1 MSFGDRKD
9 GKKVRNLHGMQYLL
23 IDFKPNRVDS
33 SVYMNV
39 DIDVTEFVN
48 YMNKLREKDKSI
60 TFFHGL
66 VYVMGKAVYSK
77 PYMNRFIADRKM
89 YTHNDV
95 VFGCSIKEEFEDDSL
110 ECLLSIKVNPNDT
123 LKDLAKQTHDK
134 VAKIRAKQASGIDD
148 SADFIGKIPQFLRV
162 PLVGILKWLDKK
174 GLLPNSLCKGNLY
187 YTTAILS
194 NLGTFKTN
202 GIYHNLTNFGTSSSL
217 ITFGEIKKNDHGR
230 YMMNF
235 GATIDERIADG
246 FYFCTTLKLIEYI
259 FAHPELMEEEASKK
273 VEIPTQKNI
282 HAKIKNNDND
292 DEKVKDNK

>member
-9 GKKVRNLHGMQYLL
+9 GKKVRNLHGMQYIL
-23 IDFKPNRVDS
+23 IDFKPNRCDS
-33 SVYMNV
+33 AVYMNV

-48 YMNKLREKDKSI
+48 YMNKLREKNKEI

-66 VYVMGKAVYSK
+66 LYVMGKTIYTK

-95 VFGCSIKEEFEDDSL
+95 VFGCSIKEEFEDDSV
-110 ECLLSIKVNPNDT
+110 ECLLSIKVNPDDT
-123 LKDLAKQTHDK
+123 LEDVSKQAHAK
-134 VAKIRAKQASGIDD
+134 VGKIRAKSASGIDD

-162 PLVGILKWLDKK
+162 PLIGILKWMDRK
-174 GLLPNSLCKGNLY
+174 GILPNSLMEGNLY

-217 ITFGEIKKNDHGR
+217 ITFGEIKKNDKGR

-246 FYFCTTLKLIEYI
+246 FYFCTTLKVIEYI
-259 FAHPELMEEEASKK
+259 FAHPELMEEKAS
-273 VEIPTQKNI
+273 IPVKIDKQKNL
-282 HAKIKNNDND
+282 HA
-292 DEKVKDNK
+292 KVKDNN

>member
-9 GKKVRNLHGMQYLL
+9 GKKVRNLHGMQYIL
-23 IDFKPNRVDS
+23 IDFKPNRCDS

-48 YMNKLREKDKSI
+48 YMNKVRETNKDI

-66 VYVMGKAVYSK
+66 LYIMGKAIYSK

-95 VFGCSIKEEFEDDSL
+95 VFGCSIKEEFEDDSV
-110 ECLLSIKVNPNDT
+110 ECLLSIKVNPDDT
-123 LKDLAKQTHDK
+123 LEDISKQAYVKVKRIRDK
-134 VAKIRAKQASGIDD
+134 KASGIDD
-148 SADFIGKIPQFLRV
+148 SADFIGKIPQFIRV
-162 PLVGILKWLDKK
+162 PLIGILKWMDRK
-174 GLLPNSLCKGNLY
+174 GILPNSLMEGNLY

-217 ITFGEIKKNDHGR
+217 ITFGEIKKNDKGR

-246 FYFCTTLKLIEYI
+246 FYFCTTLKVIEYI
-259 FAHPELMEEEASKK
+259 FAHPELMEEKAS
-273 VEIPTQKNI
+273 IPVVIDKQKNL
-282 HAKIKNNDND
+282 HA
-292 DEKVKDNK
+292 KVKDNK

>member
-9 GKKVRNLHGMQYLL
+9 GKKVRNLHGMQYIL
-23 IDFKPNRVDS
+23 IDFKPNRCDS

-48 YMNKLREKDKSI
+48 YMNKIREKNKEI

-66 VYVMGKAVYSK
+66 LYVMGKAIYSK

-95 VFGCSIKEEFEDDSL
+95 VFGCSIKEEFEDDSV
-110 ECLLSIKVNPNDT
+110 ECLLSIKVNPDDT
-123 LKDLAKQTHDK
+123 LEDISKQAHAKVKRIRDK
-134 VAKIRAKQASGIDD
+134 KASGIDD
-148 SADFIGKIPQFLRV
+148 SADFLGKIPQFIRV
-162 PLVGILKWLDKK
+162 PLIGFLKWMDRK
-174 GLLPNSLCKGNLY
+174 GILPNSLMEGNLY

-217 ITFGEIKKNDHGR
+217 ITFGEIKKNDKGR

-246 FYFCTTLKLIEYI
+246 FYFCTTLKVIEYI
-259 FAHPELMEEEASKK
+259 FAHPELMEEKAS
-273 VEIPTQKNI
+273 IPVKIDKQKNL
-282 HAKIKNNDND
+282 HA
-292 DEKVKDNK
+292 KVKDNK

>member
-9 GKKVRNLHGMQYLL
+9 GKKVRNLHGMQYIL
-23 IDFKPNRVDS
+23 IDFKPNRCDS
-33 SVYMNV
+33 AVYMNV

-48 YMNKLREKDKSI
+48 YMNKLREKNKEI

-66 VYVMGKAVYSK
+66 LYVMGKTIYTK

-95 VFGCSIKEEFEDDSL
+95 VFGCSIKEEFEDDSV
-110 ECLLSIKVNPNDT
+110 ECLLSIKVNPDDT
-123 LKDLAKQTHDK
+123 LEDISKQAHAK
-134 VAKIRAKQASGIDD
+134 VGKIRAKSASGIDD

-162 PLVGILKWLDKK
+162 PLIGILKWMDKK
-174 GLLPNSLCKGNLY
+174 GILPNSLMEGNLY

-217 ITFGEIKKNDHGR
+217 ITFGEIKKNDKGR

-246 FYFCTTLKLIEYI
+246 FYFCTTLKVIEYI
-259 FAHPELMEEEASKK
+259 FAHPELMEEKAS
-273 VEIPTQKNI
+273 IPVVIDKQKNL
-282 HAKIKNNDND
+282 HA
-292 DEKVKDNK
+292 KVKDNK